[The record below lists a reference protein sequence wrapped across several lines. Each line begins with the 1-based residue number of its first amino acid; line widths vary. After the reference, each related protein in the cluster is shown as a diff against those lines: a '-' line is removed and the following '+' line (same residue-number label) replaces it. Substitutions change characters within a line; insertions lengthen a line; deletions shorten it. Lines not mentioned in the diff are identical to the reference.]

1 MRSLRGVSLVKVEM
15 IVRLT
20 AEDADEIQIPRR
32 RIYASSCAMPDGPPG
47 PSPGA
52 SVALRSI
59 QKSASHEPSSWSNS
73 AAKRVFDCACVL
85 AALPL
90 AVPVLAI
97 VAIAV
102 WLTSP
107 GPIFFRQR
115 RVGNHGRTFTILK
128 FRTLVHG
135 ANAAYH
141 AVTTDGNQPFTAIGP
156 FLRRWKLDELPQF
169 LNVLR
174 GDMSLVGPR
183 PKMPEHAIGE
193 FPCRPGI
200 TGAATIAFARE
211 ETLLDSVPEHE
222 LESFYRRVVLPAKRH
237 LDAEYMSRATFFS
250 DLKLIV
256 NSVLRRWDDSVATR
270 SLVMERFRPG
280 GKLPGSVAADRD
292 EDWIGGV
299 PIRVA
304 SVSARVDFGQSA

>member
-1 MRSLRGVSLVKVEM
+1 MKVEM
-15 IVRLT
+15 IVRVT
-20 AEDADEIQIPRR
+20 AEGAKEERISRR
-32 RIYASSCAMPDGPPG
+32 RTYVGACAVPDGPEGLP
-47 PSPGA
+47 PADGA
-52 SVALRSI
+52 ALQLRR
-59 QKSASHEPSSWSNS
+59 KSASNELSSWSRS

-90 AVPVLAI
+90 AIPVLAMI
-97 VAIAV
+97 ALAV
-102 WLTSP
+102 WLTSA
-107 GPIFFRQR
+107 GPIFFRQQ

-128 FRTLVHG
+128 FRTMTYD
-135 ANAAYH
+135 ASAAYH
-141 AVTTDGNQPFTAIGP
+141 AVTTDRNQPFTVIGP
-156 FLRRWKLDELPQF
+156 FLRRWKLDELPQI

-183 PKMPEHAIGE
+183 PKMPEHAMGD

-222 LESFYRRVVLPAKRH
+222 LEGFYHRVVLPAKRH

-256 NSVLRRWDDSVATR
+256 NSVLRRWDESSATR
-270 SLVMERFRPG
+270 SRAMERFRSNG
-280 GKLPGSVAADRD
+280 EIPGSAAADRD

-304 SVSARVDFGQSA
+304 SVSARVDFRRSA